1 MDKIEDVSKL
11 DTVEAAGLPGASCCA
26 EVTVEDVV
34 GLLGALSAEER
45 LLFERFLDKLM
56 EQREDT

>member
-11 DTVEAAGLPGASCCA
+11 DTVKAAGTPGADCYA

-34 GLLGALSAEER
+34 GLLGVLSAEER

-56 EQREDT
+56 EQRENT